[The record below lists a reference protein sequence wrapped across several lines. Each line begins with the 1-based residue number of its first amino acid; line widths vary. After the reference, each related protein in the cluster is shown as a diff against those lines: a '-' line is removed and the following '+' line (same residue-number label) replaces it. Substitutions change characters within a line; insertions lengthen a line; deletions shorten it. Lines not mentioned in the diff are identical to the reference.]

1 MDLVRAMRLGVVL
14 GVAAVMSTITVE
26 AAGRV
31 RRPFDAQW
39 TRLAD
44 RLVADGFDR
53 YRVRAIFG
61 DPRIAPFTGLAFSL
75 YPREHSA
82 MYRRFRRGDSVAGAR
97 RCRAAYDAEF
107 GAAERRFGV
116 PASVTAA
123 ILHVETHCGRNTGR
137 RVVLEQLAA
146 LAAANDPDNVRWNLA
161 RHTAGVRAAH
171 RPAVEARVRE
181 RARYLENTFYP
192 EVVALLQLADR
203 QGIDP
208 FAVRGSSAGAF
219 GLPQFLP
226 SSYLRFAV
234 DGDGDGRISLY
245 DPADAIASAANY
257 LRGNGWS
264 EGLSSAERRRVVWS
278 YNHSDAYIDAVL
290 WLADR
295 IEVSHPSSPRGP
307 SRPPGMNR

>member
-1 MDLVRAMRLGVVL
+1 MGFVRSMRLGAVL
-14 GVAAVMSTITVE
+14 GVVAVMSAVAVE
-26 AAGRV
+26 AASRV

-39 TRLAD
+39 TKLAD

-53 YRVRAIFG
+53 YRVRALFR
-61 DPRIAPFTGLAFSL
+61 DPRIGPFTGLAFSL

-82 MYRRFRRGDSVAGAR
+82 MYRRFRRADSVAGAR
-97 RCRAAYDAEF
+97 RCRTAYDTEF
-107 GAAERRFGV
+107 SAAERRFGV

-146 LAAANDPDNVRWNLA
+146 LAAANDPDNVRWNIA
-161 RHTAGVRAAH
+161 RHTAGVRAASK
-171 RPAVEARVRE
+171 PTVEARVRE

-208 FAVRGSSAGAF
+208 FAVRGSAAGAF

-226 SSYLRFAV
+226 TSYLRFAV
-234 DGDGDGRISLY
+234 DGDADGRISLY
-245 DPADAIASAANY
+245 DPADAIASAGNY
-257 LRGNGWS
+257 LRGNGWRA
-264 EGLSSAERRRVVWS
+264 GLSRPEQRRVVWT

-290 WLADR
+290 WLADQ
-295 IEVSHPSSPRGP
+295 IEVTHPTR
-307 SRPPGMNR
+307 